1 MTAQEYKSLTAT
13 GISESAV
20 MILSDILD
28 RKKEKHATKED
39 LRMTE
44 LRLQKEM
51 EEINFS
57 ITLRM
62 MFFFNP
68 IYIALIMYIVK
79 SFLGA

>member
-1 MTAQEYKSLTAT
+1 MTAQEYKSLTAA